1 MVTYRGVPIR
11 LSADFSKETLL
22 EGIDKKYSKK
32 KQGATAEIDVPSK
45 PIIKDWRA
53 DKVIPRQGKAKGVH
67 HHQIIIIWNV
77 NGNYLVKIRSKR
89 WNLKWQ

>member
-1 MVTYRGVPIR
+1 MTRNIQ
-11 LSADFSKETLL
+11 
-22 EGIDKKYSKK
+22 K

-67 HHQIIIIWNV
+67 HQQAIIIWNV
-77 NGNYLVKIRSKR
+77 KGAYQEKEDQNYEH
-89 WNLKWQ
+89 